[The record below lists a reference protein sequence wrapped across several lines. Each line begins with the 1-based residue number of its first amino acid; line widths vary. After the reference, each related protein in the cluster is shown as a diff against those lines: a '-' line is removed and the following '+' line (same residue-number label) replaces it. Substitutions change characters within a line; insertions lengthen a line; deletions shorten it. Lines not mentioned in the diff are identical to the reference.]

1 MTPALRL
8 TRLVL
13 RQHGVALG
21 FVLALFGIA
30 AVALTVSEPILRRVA
45 SSVGSGWNLNFVTT
59 GDGPNYPDLAMQAI
73 PLVAAVFVGFRLVGR
88 EMEDGTASF
97 AWTQGYGK
105 NRWLLGKLAVV
116 SAVLVPAA
124 AVFGLLFGW
133 WYRVY
138 IPATGY
144 FAMHAFALYAPS
156 LAGWMLAGLTLG
168 MAAGA
173 VTRGGALGE
182 WLTLAGWIAL
192 HAAVTVGSAST
203 PARDF
208 WALQFAQ
215 LAILLSL
222 AVLFTVVTIWQI
234 EGFPAIPG
242 MPRFLRA
249 VPWPAER
256 SAARLAAGS
265 PGSPASRSRAGA
277 SRPSLA
283 GAVRA
288 AWRQHHTGLAAAAG
302 ILAVVAVALLV
313 TGLRIQA
320 EPAALRPQLGNLTD
334 PGSTGNGNLLLPALL
349 PFIIG
354 ATLGATVTVRDLARG
369 TAAFAWTQGIGRVR
383 WITGKLVAAGSVL
396 ALAAVACGLVFQW
409 WDRPYVNLRLTEP
422 QFALYPP
429 VFVGWT
435 LACFAFA
442 AFLGAVLRRRT
453 AAALICVAVMLPLAV
468 VHAEFL
474 RPRYFPL
481 ATAVNTLPT
490 GGIEVD
496 SYIGEPDGQ
505 RLTARTAQHVQNVI
519 DQIGSNASGA
529 AYHQV
534 LVRALARMHVALVW
548 LYQPAS
554 RFWELQALESAG
566 LLLIAV
572 AFAAA
577 TIWIVSRR
585 EI

>member
-1 MTPALRL
+1 MV
-8 TRLVL
+8 RLVL

-21 FVLALFGIA
+21 FVLALFAIA
-30 AVALTVSEPILRRVA
+30 AVALMVSEPVLRHVA
-45 SSVGSGWNLNFVTT
+45 NGADSDWDMSLLSTSY
-59 GDGPNYPDLAMQAI
+59 GPKYPDLAMQAI

-88 EMEDGTASF
+88 EMEGGTAAF

-124 AVFGLLFGW
+124 VVFGLLFDW

-173 VTRGGALGE
+173 VTRGRALGE

-222 AVLFTVVTIWQI
+222 AVLFTVVTIWQT
-234 EGFPAIPG
+234 EGFPAIPA

-256 SAARLAAGS
+256 PAARLAAGS
-265 PGSPASRSRAGA
+265 PGSPDLRSRAGA

-302 ILAVVAVALLV
+302 ILVVVAVALLV

-320 EPAALRPQLGNLTD
+320 EPAALRPQIGNLTD

-354 ATLGATVTVRDLARG
+354 ATLGATVTVRDFARG

-383 WITGKLVAAGSVL
+383 WITGKLVAVGSVL
-396 ALAAVACGLVFQW
+396 TLAAVACGLVFQW

-453 AAALICVAVMLPLAV
+453 TAALLCVAVMLPLAI

-481 ATAVNTLPT
+481 ATAVNALPA

-505 RLTARTAQHVQNVI
+505 RLTARAAQHVQNVI
-519 DQIGSNASGA
+519 GQIGNASGA
-529 AYHQV
+529 AYHQA

-566 LLLIAV
+566 LLVIAV

>member
-1 MTPALRL
+1 MV
-8 TRLVL
+8 RLVL
-13 RQHGVALG
+13 RQHGVALA

-30 AVALTVSEPILRRVA
+30 AVALVITEPLLRHVANSGIWPGATVADTMSALRD
-45 SSVGSGWNLNFVTT
+45 SY
-59 GDGPNYPDLAMQAI
+59 GPKYPDLAMQAI
-73 PLVAAVFVGFRLVGR
+73 PLMAAVFVGVRLVSR
-88 EMEDGTASF
+88 EMQDGTAAF
-97 AWTQGYGK
+97 TWTQGYSK

-116 SAVLVPAA
+116 AAVLVPAA
-124 AVFGLLFGW
+124 AAFGLLFGW

-144 FAMHAFALYAPS
+144 FTMHAFALYAPS

-173 VTRGGALGE
+173 VTPGVLNE
-182 WLTLAGWIAL
+182 WLALAGWIAL

-208 WALQFAQ
+208 WSLQFVQ
-215 LAILLSL
+215 LAILMSL
-222 AVLFTVVTIWQI
+222 AVLFTVVTIWLI
-234 EGFPAIPG
+234 EGVPAVPG
-242 MPRFLRA
+242 MPRLLRA
-249 VPWPAER
+249 VPWPAQR

-265 PGSPASRSRAGA
+265 PGSLAP
-277 SRPSLA
+277 RPWA

-288 AWRQHHTGLAAAAG
+288 AWRQHRVGLAAAVG
-302 ILAVVAVALLV
+302 VLAVVTVALLV
-313 TGLRIQA
+313 TGLRIHA
-320 EPAALRPQLGNLTD
+320 EPAALRPRIADLLTAD
-334 PGSTGNGNLLLPALL
+334 STGDGTLLLPALL

-354 ATLGATVTVRDLARG
+354 AALGASATVRDFGRG

-383 WITGKLVAAGSVL
+383 WIAGKLLAAGSVL
-396 ALAAVACGLVFQW
+396 TVAAVVTGLVFQW

-453 AAALICVAVMLPLAV
+453 AAAVICVACMLPLAI

-481 ATAVNTLPT
+481 AKAINVLPP
-490 GGIEVD
+490 GSVEVD
-496 SYIGEPDGQ
+496 FYLGRLDGQ
-505 RLTARTAQHVQNVI
+505 RLTGRTAQHVQDVLN
-519 DQIGSNASGA
+519 QAYSHA
-529 AYHQV
+529 AFD
-534 LVRALARMHVALVW
+534 RALARLHVADVW
-548 LYQPAS
+548 VYQPAS
-554 RFWELQALESAG
+554 RFWALQALESAG
-566 LLLIAV
+566 LLVMAV

-577 TIWIVSRR
+577 AIWIVSRR

>member
-1 MTPALRL
+1 MV
-8 TRLVL
+8 RLVL
-13 RQHGVALG
+13 RQHGVALA

-30 AVALTVSEPILRRVA
+30 AVALTVSEPVLRHVA
-45 SSVGSGWNLNFVTT
+45 NGADSDWNMSLLSTAY
-59 GDGPNYPDLAMQAI
+59 GPKYPDLAMQAI

-88 EMEDGTASF
+88 EMEDGTAAF

-105 NRWLLGKLAVV
+105 SRWLLGKLAVV

-265 PGSPASRSRAGA
+265 PGSLASRSRAGA

-320 EPAALRPQLGNLTD
+320 EPAALRPQLGNLND

-354 ATLGATVTVRDLARG
+354 ATLGATVTVRDWRG
-369 TAAFAWTQGIGRVR
+369 GRR
-383 WITGKLVAAGSVL
+383 PSPGHRASAGS
-396 ALAAVACGLVFQW
+396 
-409 WDRPYVNLRLTEP
+409 
-422 QFALYPP
+422 
-429 VFVGWT
+429 
-435 LACFAFA
+435 
-442 AFLGAVLRRRT
+442 
-453 AAALICVAVMLPLAV
+453 
-468 VHAEFL
+468 
-474 RPRYFPL
+474 
-481 ATAVNTLPT
+481 
-490 GGIEVD
+490 GG
-496 SYIGEPDGQ
+496 
-505 RLTARTAQHVQNVI
+505 
-519 DQIGSNASGA
+519 
-529 AYHQV
+529 
-534 LVRALARMHVALVW
+534 
-548 LYQPAS
+548 
-554 RFWELQALESAG
+554 
-566 LLLIAV
+566 
-572 AFAAA
+572 
-577 TIWIVSRR
+577 
-585 EI
+585 

>member
-1 MTPALRL
+1 VTPALRL

-13 RQHGVALG
+13 RQHGVALA
-21 FVLALFGIA
+21 FVLALFAIGS
-30 AVALTVSEPILRRVA
+30 VALTATEPILRHFVND
-45 SSVGSGWNLNFVTT
+45 GWPGATVEETMSALRDTY
-59 GDGPNYPDLAMQAI
+59 GPKYPDLAMQAI

-88 EMEDGTASF
+88 EMEDGTAAF

-124 AVFGLLFGW
+124 AAFGLLFGW

-138 IPATGY
+138 VPATGY

-182 WLTLAGWIAL
+182 WLTLGGWIAL

-215 LAILLSL
+215 LAILTSL

-249 VPWPAER
+249 VPWAAER

-265 PGSPASRSRAGA
+265 PGSLASRSRSRSRAGA

-288 AWRQHHTGLAAAAG
+288 AWRQHHTGLAAAAA

-320 EPAALRPQLGNLTD
+320 EPAALRPRLGNLND
-334 PGSTGNGNLLLPALL
+334 PGSTGSGNLLLPALL

-354 ATLGATVTVRDLARG
+354 AILGATVTARDLARG

-422 QFALYPP
+422 LFALYPP

-442 AFLGAVLRRRT
+442 AFLGAVLGRRT
-453 AAALICVAVMLPLAV
+453 AAAQICVAVMLPLAIA
-468 VHAEFL
+468 HAEFL
-474 RPRYFPL
+474 RPRYFSPGL
-481 ATAVNTLPT
+481 AINVRPPAGSVY
-490 GGIEVD
+490 VD
-496 SYIGEPDGQ
+496 EYVGNPDGQ
-505 RLTARTAQHVQNVI
+505 RITGTIAQHAQNI
-519 DQIGSNASGA
+519 QANSQA
-529 AYHQV
+529 AYDQ
-534 LVRALARMHVALVW
+534 ALARLHLADVSV
-548 LYQPAS
+548 YQPAS

-566 LLLIAV
+566 LLVIAV

-577 TIWIVSRR
+577 TIWMVSRR

>member
-13 RQHGVALG
+13 RQHRVALA
-21 FVLALFGIA
+21 FVLALFAIGT
-30 AVALTVSEPILRRVA
+30 VALTATEPILRRVA
-45 SSVGSGWNLNFVTT
+45 SI
-59 GDGPNYPDLAMQAI
+59 GPSSYDLYLLQVAYGPKYPDLAMQAI

-88 EMEDGTASF
+88 EMRDGTAAF

-168 MAAGA
+168 MMAGA
-173 VTRGGALGE
+173 VTRGAALGE

-192 HAAVTVGSAST
+192 HAGVTVGSASM

-222 AVLFTVVTIWQI
+222 AVLFIMVTIWQI
-234 EGFPAIPG
+234 EGFPAIRG

-249 VPWPAER
+249 VPWPA
-256 SAARLAAGS
+256 ARLAAGS
-265 PGSPASRSRAGA
+265 PGSLASRSRAGA

-288 AWRQHHTGLAAAAG
+288 AWRQHRAGLAAAVG
-302 ILAVVAVALLV
+302 LLAVVAVALLV
-313 TGLRIQA
+313 TGLHIQA
-320 EPAALRPQLGNLTD
+320 EPAALRPQPGNLND
-334 PGSTGNGNLLLPALL
+334 PGSTGNDNLILPALL

-354 ATLGATVTVRDLARG
+354 ATLGATVTVRDLAWG

-383 WITGKLVAAGSVL
+383 WISGKLVAVGSVL

-429 VFVGWT
+429 VFAGWT

-453 AAALICVAVMLPLAV
+453 AATLICVAVMMPLAV
-468 VHAEFL
+468 AHAELL

-490 GGIEVD
+490 GGIVVG

-519 DQIGSNASGA
+519 GQIDSNTAF
-529 AYHQV
+529 HQ
-534 LVRALARMHVALVW
+534 ALARMHVALFW

-566 LLLIAV
+566 LLVMAV
-572 AFAAA
+572 AFAIA

>member
-1 MTPALRL
+1 MV
-8 TRLVL
+8 RLVL
-13 RQHGVALG
+13 RQHGVALA

-30 AVALTVSEPILRRVA
+30 AVALVITEPLLRHVANGGIWPGATVADTMSALRD
-45 SSVGSGWNLNFVTT
+45 SY
-59 GDGPNYPDLAMQAI
+59 GPKYPDLAMQAI
-73 PLVAAVFVGFRLVGR
+73 PLMAAVFVGVRLVSR
-88 EMEDGTASF
+88 ETKDGTAAF
-97 AWTQGYGK
+97 TWTQGYSK

-116 SAVLVPAA
+116 AAVLVPAA
-124 AVFGLLFGW
+124 AAFGLLFGW

-173 VTRGGALGE
+173 VTPGVLNE
-182 WLTLAGWIAL
+182 WLALAGWIAL

-208 WALQFAQ
+208 WSLQFVQ
-215 LAILLSL
+215 LAILMSL
-222 AVLFTVVTIWQI
+222 AVLFTVVTIWLI
-234 EGFPAIPG
+234 EGVPAVPG
-242 MPRFLRA
+242 MPRLLRA
-249 VPWPAER
+249 VPWPAQR

-265 PGSPASRSRAGA
+265 PGSLAPRPRTGA
-277 SRPSLA
+277 AKPSWA

-288 AWRQHHTGLAAAAG
+288 AWRQHRVGLAAAVG
-302 ILAVVAVALLV
+302 VLAVVTVALLV
-313 TGLRIQA
+313 TGLRIHA
-320 EPAALRPQLGNLTD
+320 EPAALRPRIADLLAAD
-334 PGSTGNGNLLLPALL
+334 STGDGTLLLPALL

-354 ATLGATVTVRDLARG
+354 ATLGASATVRDFGRG

-383 WITGKLVAAGSVL
+383 WIAGKLLAAGSVL
-396 ALAAVACGLVFQW
+396 TVAAVVTGLVFQW

-453 AAALICVAVMLPLAV
+453 AAAVICVACMLPLAIA
-468 VHAEFL
+468 HAEFL

-481 ATAVNTLPT
+481 AKAINVLPP
-490 GGIEVD
+490 GSVEVD
-496 SYIGEPDGQ
+496 FYLGRPDGQ
-505 RLTARTAQHVQNVI
+505 RLTGRTAQHVDDVLNQAYS
-519 DQIGSNASGA
+519 QA
-529 AYHQV
+529 A
-534 LVRALARMHVALVW
+534 LDRAFARLHVANVW
-548 LYQPAS
+548 VYQPAS
-554 RFWELQALESAG
+554 RFWALQALESAG
-566 LLLIAV
+566 LLVIAV

-577 TIWIVSRR
+577 AIWIVSRR

>member
-1 MTPALRL
+1 MV
-8 TRLVL
+8 RLVL
-13 RQHGVALG
+13 RQHGVALA

-30 AVALTVSEPILRRVA
+30 AVALVITEPLLRHVA
-45 SSVGSGWNLNFVTT
+45 NGADSDWNMSLLSTAY
-59 GDGPNYPDLAMQAI
+59 GPKYPDLAMQAI
-73 PLVAAVFVGFRLVGR
+73 PLMAAVFVGVRLVSR
-88 EMEDGTASF
+88 ETANGTAAF
-97 AWTQGYGK
+97 TWTQGYSK

-116 SAVLVPAA
+116 AAVLVPAA
-124 AVFGLLFGW
+124 AAFGLLFGW

-144 FAMHAFALYAPS
+144 FTMHAFALYAPS

-173 VTRGGALGE
+173 VTPGVLNE
-182 WLTLAGWIAL
+182 WLALAGWIGL

-208 WALQFAQ
+208 WSLQFVQ
-215 LAILLSL
+215 LAILMSL
-222 AVLFTVVTIWQI
+222 AVLFTVVTIWLI
-234 EGFPAIPG
+234 EGVPAVPG
-242 MPRFLRA
+242 MPRLLRA
-249 VPWPAER
+249 VPWPAQR

-265 PGSPASRSRAGA
+265 PGSLAPRPWAGA
-277 SRPSLA
+277 AKPSWA

-288 AWRQHHTGLAAAAG
+288 AWRQHRIGLAAAVG
-302 ILAVVAVALLV
+302 VLAVVTVALLV
-313 TGLRIQA
+313 TGLRIHA
-320 EPAALRPQLGNLTD
+320 EPAALRPRIADLLTAD
-334 PGSTGNGNLLLPALL
+334 SNGDGTLLLPALL

-354 ATLGATVTVRDLARG
+354 ATLGASATVRDFGRG

-383 WITGKLVAAGSVL
+383 WIAGKLLAAGSVL
-396 ALAAVACGLVFQW
+396 TVAAVVTGLVFQW

-453 AAALICVAVMLPLAV
+453 AAAVICVACMLPLAIT
-468 VHAEFL
+468 HAEFL

-481 ATAVNTLPT
+481 AKAINVLPP
-490 GGIEVD
+490 GSVEVGA
-496 SYIGEPDGQ
+496 YIGRPDGQ
-505 RLTARTAQHVQNVI
+505 RLTGRTAQHVQDVLN
-519 DQIGSNASGA
+519 QAYSHA
-529 AYHQV
+529 AFD
-534 LVRALARMHVALVW
+534 RALARLHVANVW
-548 LYQPAS
+548 VYQPAS
-554 RFWELQALESAG
+554 RFWALQALESAG
-566 LLLIAV
+566 LLVIAA

-577 TIWIVSRR
+577 AIWIVSRR